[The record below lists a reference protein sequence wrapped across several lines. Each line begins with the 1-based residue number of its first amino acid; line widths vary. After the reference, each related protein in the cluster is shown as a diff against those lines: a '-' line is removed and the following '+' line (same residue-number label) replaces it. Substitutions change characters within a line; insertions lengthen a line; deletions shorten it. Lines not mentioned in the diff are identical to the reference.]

1 MKRLLALAAMFLCC
15 IATSFAQFSG
25 SGSGTENDPYLI
37 LNPIQLNQLRNYLN
51 MEGVYFKL
59 MANIDLTEFLE
70 DENPTQGWQPVGSS
84 SSAAFKG
91 ILDGNGKTISGL
103 WINRGEI
110 DYVGLFGYT
119 SQATIKNLNVA
130 ANTISGNNNVGG
142 ISGSSDRTNL
152 YALSFSGNIS
162 GKNNIGGITGVGSEL
177 TYNSLEFH
185 GYLQGSS
192 CVGGMVGNSDNII
205 LSSSIISVEI
215 IASGDYIGGLIGN
228 TMGSLLVSDCDV
240 NGSLISGNNY
250 VGGACGI
257 NEEGS
262 LSSCYIYAD
271 ISGKNRVGGICGSSQ
286 TNMTNCGFTG
296 IVSGVSYCG
305 GLIGDQSP
313 GYKSGRII
321 TTTQEYCFAIGSVVA
336 TNDYSGGLIG
346 KDEGHFDDRY
356 KVIQGD
362 RIFTGS
368 DYKNNI
374 SNCYFSGSVSGKNY
388 TAGLVGYKKYGT
400 ISKSNSFTNVAGAK
414 YVGGLVGFNDNSST
428 ITRSVAINP
437 KVTSTEGE
445 TARIVGHNEGT
456 IASVGSTEENKSY
469 NRTIV
474 INQGVASDITDDLLN
489 GTGVSATTLKLKAT
503 YVAMGWDFT
512 DTWAIQE
519 TECYPY
525 FKTQTAPPVIT
536 SQVVSGATVV
546 SGKCVDGG
554 TITLEVDGIKQQM
567 ISTGNTFSFTVS
579 PLQAG
584 HEVRV
589 SAKADGKEQSY
600 FTTETVSYL
609 GKGTE
614 ADPYQVY
621 TAADLTGVYRKGYF
635 KLMNDIDLIS
645 YINQFSPSEG
655 WQSIGRDGSETIH
668 FDGNNHKITGL
679 WCNST
684 RDNTGLFSCFANGT
698 IKNLTVETAS
708 GKQVKGGANTGILI
722 GKMINGTIENCK
734 VSGRVSDGTPV
745 GGMVGLLD
753 GGSISRCQT
762 NVSITTTGATSYVGG
777 LVGEITGGT
786 IDQCFTSGTLNGTGT
801 ESYVGGLIGKNYATV
816 TNSYSTAKVSSSYNA
831 AGLVAYNYG
840 AVDKC
845 YATGDLYSNNYA
857 AGVIGY
863 NDGANAVVQNC
874 AAMSYKIDLVYES
887 QQVQQGG
894 GYGQRIIG
902 GIKNGAPAP
911 EMNNYALKTMQ
922 VSVNDVP
929 QRVYD
934 DIMNGT
940 AKTGEEL
947 IAKETYSL
955 IGWDFTS
962 IWDID
967 TGISYPYLRDVV
979 NSGET
984 PDDPDE
990 PIVSEDNALVL
1001 EDVTAA
1007 PGSQFVLPIN
1017 MVNVDEVTA
1026 LQFDLYLPSGV
1037 TIAEEDGEL
1046 LIDLADRT
1054 TYRKHSLAFRQ
1065 QADGAMRI
1073 TCSSNNNATFTGNEG
1088 AIINVTL
1095 NVSSTIEEKEYV
1107 IAAKNIEIST
1117 KGGTAYNPADA
1128 KAKLSISSYLLG
1140 DADQSGKVSINDA
1153 VCIVNYILGFPN
1165 QTFLE
1170 AAADVDQN
1178 GNISINDKVVL
1189 INDYILGS
1197 DASSAKRY
1205 ALSRGDVSTGY
1216 LYIDNLNMQA
1226 GETRQIEVK
1235 MQTDRTDIKALQC
1248 DIVLPRGLEFVYEE
1262 EDGERYYADKGGRAA
1277 RSHSVVSSIQGD
1289 GSLRVVESNDNNDSF
1304 KDNDLPVF
1312 TFTIRAVSN
1321 MAEGSYSIML
1331 SNVELSYGQSINPD
1345 DREVVLI
1352 IGNSS
1357 ISTDINTVDKHNT
1370 SYDVYNMNGQMIR
1383 KGSDNSNLPRGIYIV
1398 NGKKVVVK

>member
-1 MKRLLALAAMFLCC
+1 MKRLLTSAVLFLCC

-37 LNPIQLNQLRNYLN
+37 LNPIQLDQLRNFLN
-51 MEGVYFKL
+51 KDGVCFKL
-59 MANIDLTEFLE
+59 MADIDLTEYLE
-70 DENPTQGWQPVGSS
+70 DSNPTQGWQPVGTTSTP
-84 SSAAFKG
+84 FRG
-91 ILDGNGKTISGL
+91 ILDGNGKRITGL
-103 WINRGEI
+103 WIERTSG
-110 DYVGLFGYT
+110 DYVGFFGAT
-119 SQATIKNLNVA
+119 SNATIKNT
-130 ANTISGNNNVGG
+130 TIKCTSVKGNNNTGLLIGYSQNTLISECIIDGEIWGLSKVGG
-142 ISGSSDRTNL
+142 CIGASNASTCTNITSSVNVN
-152 YALSFSGNIS
+152 GN
-162 GKNNIGGITGVGSEL
+162 
-177 TYNSLEFH
+177 
-185 GYLQGSS
+185 
-192 CVGGMVGNSDNII
+192 
-205 LSSSIISVEI
+205 
-215 IASGDYIGGLIGN
+215 GDYIGGLIGYADGSRKISECHISTKDIIGGNYVGGICGVNLGETNDIVSCFVN
-228 TMGSLLVSDCDV
+228 T
-240 NGSLISGNNY
+240 NISGNNY
-250 VGGACGI
+250 VGG
-257 NEEGS
+257 
-262 LSSCYIYAD
+262 
-271 ISGKNRVGGICGSSQ
+271 ISGSTHYYNSGWTTFVLGNISKCGFWGSIKASSYVGGIAGSYYGYGEISECYAVGDI
-286 TNMTNCGFTG
+286 NAMSDY
-296 IVSGVSYCG
+296 VG
-305 GLIGDQSP
+305 GLIGS
-313 GYKSGRII
+313 SGADIR
-321 TTTQEYCFAIGSVVA
+321 V
-336 TNDYSGGLIG
+336 YSGG
-346 KDEGHFDDRY
+346 DF
-356 KVIQGD
+356 
-362 RIFTGS
+362 
-368 DYKNNI
+368 KNRRSNI
-374 SNCYFSGSVSGKNY
+374 SNCYFCGSVY
-388 TAGLVGYKKYGT
+388 GLQH
-400 ISKSNSFTNVAGAK
+400 
-414 YVGGLVGFNDNSST
+414 VGGLIGYKYAGSVINCYVKASVYGTSNIGGLIGYAEGFEKNRNYQSHLT
-428 ITRSVAINP
+428 LKNNAAITNYVKATGNN
-437 KVTSTEGE
+437 V
-445 TARIVGHNEGT
+445 ARIVGKKGDYVDGT
-456 IASVGSTEENKSY
+456 VSDNKASSRS
-469 NRTIV
+469 IV
-474 INQGVASDITDDLLN
+474 IEAGVAKDVTDDENN
-489 GTGVSATTLKLKAT
+489 GTSVSLTMLKLKAT
-503 YVAMGWDFT
+503 YVAMGFDFT
-512 DTWAIQE
+512 DTWEILE
-519 TECYPY
+519 NESHPY
-525 FKTQTAPPVIT
+525 MKTQTAPPVIT
-536 SQVVSGATVV
+536 SSITSGATVV
-546 SGKCVDGG
+546 NGKCVDGG
-554 TITLEVDGIKQQM
+554 TVTLEIDGVKQQKV
-567 ISTGNTFSFTVS
+567 SSGHDFSFNVS

-584 HEVRV
+584 HDVRV
-589 SAKADGKEQSY
+589 SAKTDGKEPSY
-600 FTTETVSYL
+600 YTTETVSYL

-614 ADPYQVY
+614 DDPYQVY

-635 KLMNDIDLIS
+635 KLMNDIDLTS

-655 WQSIGRDGSETIH
+655 WESIGRDGSETIH
-668 FDGNNHKITGL
+668 FDGNYHKITGL

-684 RDNTGLFSCFANGT
+684 RNNTGLFSCFANGT

-734 VSGRVSDGTPV
+734 VSGKVSDGTPV

-753 GGSISRCQT
+753 GGSISRCQAT
-762 NVSITTTGATSYVGG
+762 VTITTPLATSYVGG

-786 IDQCFTSGTLNGTGT
+786 IDQCFTTGTLNGIGA
-801 ESYVGGLIGKNYATV
+801 ESYVGGLIGKNYATI

-840 AVDKC
+840 VVDKC
-845 YATGDLYSNNYA
+845 YASGDLYSNNYA

-874 AAMSYKIDLVYES
+874 AAMSNKIDVVYES

-940 AKTGEEL
+940 AKTNDEL
-947 IAKETYSL
+947 MTNETYSSL
-955 IGWDFTS
+955 GWDFTS

-967 TGISYPYLRDVV
+967 TSISYPYLRDVV
-979 NSGET
+979 NSGGT

-1037 TIAEEDGEL
+1037 TIAEEEGEL

-1178 GNISINDKVVL
+1178 GHISINDKVVL
-1189 INDYILGS
+1189 INDFILGNN
-1197 DASSAKRY
+1197 AANAKRNVM
-1205 ALSRGDVSTGY
+1205 SRGSVSSDY
-1216 LYIDNLNMQA
+1216 LFINDLNMQA
-1226 GETRQIEVK
+1226 GETRQIEVM

-1262 EDGERYYADKGGRAA
+1262 EDGVRYYADKGGRAA
-1277 RSHSVVSSIQGD
+1277 RSHSVVSNIQGD
-1289 GSLRVVESNDNNDSF
+1289 GSLRVVESSDNNDSF

-1312 TFTIRAVSN
+1312 TFTIRAASN
-1321 MAEGSYSIML
+1321 IAEGSYSIML
-1331 SNVELSYGQSINPD
+1331 SNVELSYGQTINPD
-1345 DREVVLI
+1345 DRESLLT

-1357 ISTDINTVDKHNT
+1357 TPTNISVTDLLRS
-1370 SYDVYNMNGQMIR
+1370 SYDVYNMNGQLIR
-1383 KGSDNSNLPRGIYIV
+1383 KGNDNRILPRGIYIM
-1398 NGKKVVVK
+1398 NGKKFVVN

>member
-1 MKRLLALAAMFLCC
+1 MKRLLTLAAMFLCC
-15 IATSFAQFSG
+15 TAISFAQFSG

-37 LNPIQLNQLRNYLN
+37 LNPIQLNQMRNFLDRS
-51 MEGVYFKL
+51 GVYFKL
-59 MANIDLTEFLE
+59 MVNIDLSDFIE
-70 DENPTQGWQPVGSS
+70 DEYPSKGWVPIGTASVP
-84 SSAAFKG
+84 FRG
-91 ILDGNGKTISGL
+91 IFDGNGNTISGL
-103 WINRGEI
+103 RIKMPND
-110 DYVGLFGYT
+110 DYIGLFGYNVG
-119 SQATIKNLNVA
+119 SIKNLTLSDVSIEGKNYVGGFCGFGGDYNGCKISGKIKGDSYVGGYCGNDGEFSNCVSKTDIDA
-130 ANTISGNNNVGG
+130 IGNYVGGFCGKTGYGFNNCRLTCNEVKGNSYVGGLCGNIVSTTSTTSSNMVQASIVGTGYCVGGVFGEIRNDWKGERYSFNGPTYLNCGFIGTVSAESSAGGLSGRFVGNARMSGCFALGDVIIDGDYAGGLFGHTGKSGVYADYVTSPTISNCYYHGNIVGRDNIGGLVGSLFAGSLNKSYSKATISGNT
-142 ISGSSDRTNL
+142 I
-152 YALSFSGNIS
+152 
-162 GKNNIGGITGVGSEL
+162 
-177 TYNSLEFH
+177 
-185 GYLQGSS
+185 
-192 CVGGMVGNSDNII
+192 
-205 LSSSIISVEI
+205 
-215 IASGDYIGGLIGN
+215 
-228 TMGSLLVSDCDV
+228 
-240 NGSLISGNNY
+240 
-250 VGGACGI
+250 
-257 NEEGS
+257 
-262 LSSCYIYAD
+262 
-271 ISGKNRVGGICGSSQ
+271 VGGICGNLYGDKFHNAQLSCNVSISK
-286 TNMTNCGFTG
+286 TINATG
-296 IVSGVSYCG
+296 NEI
-305 GLIGDQSP
+305 
-313 GYKSGRII
+313 GRIYGRKDNHTI
-321 TTTQEYCFAIGSVVA
+321 IGSM
-336 TNDYSGGLIG
+336 G
-346 KDEGHFDDRY
+346 
-356 KVIQGD
+356 
-362 RIFTGS
+362 
-368 DYKNNI
+368 
-374 SNCYFSGSVSGKNY
+374 
-388 TAGLVGYKKYGT
+388 
-400 ISKSNSFTNVAGAK
+400 SKS
-414 YVGGLVGFNDNSST
+414 
-428 ITRSVAINP
+428 
-437 KVTSTEGE
+437 
-445 TARIVGHNEGT
+445 
-456 IASVGSTEENKSY
+456 ENKSI
-469 NRTIV
+469 NRTVVILAGIV
-474 INQGVASDITDDLLN
+474 QEIIDNEQN
-489 GTGVSATTLKLKAT
+489 GAGVSPTTLKLKAT
-503 YVAMGWDFT
+503 YVAMDWDFT

-536 SQVVSGATVV
+536 SQIISGATVV

-554 TITLEVDGIKQQM
+554 TITLEVDGTKQQM

-614 ADPYQVY
+614 SDPYQVY

-635 KLMNDIDLIS
+635 KLMNDIDLTS

-786 IDQCFTSGTLNGTGT
+786 IDQCFTAGTLNSTGT
-801 ESYVGGLIGKNYATV
+801 ESYVGGLIGKNYATI

-840 AVDKC
+840 MVDKC
-845 YATGDLYSNNYA
+845 YATGDLFSNNYA
-857 AGVIGY
+857 AGAIGY
-863 NDGANAVVQNC
+863 NDGENAVVQNS
-874 AAMSYKIDLVYES
+874 AAMSNKIDLVYES

-940 AKTGEEL
+940 AMTNEEL
-947 IAKETYSL
+947 MNKGTYSL
-955 IGWDFTS
+955 IGWDFTN

-967 TGISYPYLRDVV
+967 AGISYPYLRDVV

-1037 TIAEEDGEL
+1037 TIAEEEGEL

-1117 KGGTAYNPADA
+1117 KGGIAYNPADA

-1178 GNISINDKVVL
+1178 GHISINDKVVL

-1197 DASSAKRY
+1197 DASSAKRF

-1235 MQTDRTDIKALQC
+1235 MQTNRTDIKALQC

-1357 ISTDINTVDKHNT
+1357 ISTDINAVDKHNT

>member
-1 MKRLLALAAMFLCC
+1 MKRILTSAVLFLCC
-15 IATSFAQFSG
+15 TAISFAQFSG
-25 SGSGTENDPYLI
+25 SGSGTESDPYLI

-59 MANIDLTEFLE
+59 MANIDLTEFIE
-70 DENPTQGWQPVGSS
+70 DENPTQGWQPIGTSLS
-84 SSAAFKG
+84 PFKG
-91 ILDGNGKTISGL
+91 IFDGNGKTINGL
-103 WINRGEI
+103 WINRPLL
-110 DYVGLFGYT
+110 DYVGF
-119 SQATIKNLNVA
+119 
-130 ANTISGNNNVGG
+130 
-142 ISGSSDRTNL
+142 
-152 YALSFSGNIS
+152 FGNIS
-162 GKNNIGGITGVGSEL
+162 NGVVKNLTINGISVKGNNYVGLLSGNGGTISNCSFNGVVNGTSHVAGCVGNGGIFDNVT
-177 TYNSLEFH
+177 
-185 GYLQGSS
+185 SS
-192 CVGGMVGNSDNII
+192 VNV
-205 LSSSIISVEI
+205 SS
-215 IASGDYIGGLIGN
+215 SGDYTGGLSGEDGRFIN
-228 TMGSLLVSDCDV
+228 CKVQS
-240 NGSLISGNNY
+240 NYIHGNNY
-250 VGGACGI
+250 VGGLCGSDKQLHNI
-257 NEEGS
+257 I
-262 LSSCYIYAD
+262 SSCYVYTD
-271 ISGKNRVGGICGSSQ
+271 VTGNDNTGGIVGYKYDESRYQ
-286 TNMTNCGFTG
+286 QQPATILNCGFVGNISANNNVGGVCGYYYGGQRDG
-296 IVSGVSYCG
+296 IEYGVNGCY
-305 GLIGDQSP
+305 
-313 GYKSGRII
+313 
-321 TTTQEYCFAIGSVVA
+321 AIGHIIGSGNCIGGIIGFSSQYNYISG
-336 TNDYSGGLIG
+336 TRPNITSYYYSHGI
-346 KDEGHFDDRY
+346 KD
-356 KVIQGD
+356 
-362 RIFTGS
+362 
-368 DYKNNI
+368 
-374 SNCYFSGSVSGKNY
+374 CYFSGVVNGKEQV
-388 TAGLVGYKKYGT
+388 GGIVGYL
-400 ISKSNSFTNVAGAK
+400 FTYCDRKILNC
-414 YVGGLVGFNDNSST
+414 YSSAS
-428 ITRSVAINP
+428 IV
-437 KVTSTEGE
+437 GE
-445 TARIVGHNEGT
+445 TAVGGIIGHLKNASVINSVGINNMVSANEGNVARL
-456 IASVGSTEENKSY
+456 IGKNEGENDSYEENKSY
-469 NRTIV
+469 NRTLI
-474 INQGVASDITDDLLN
+474 INQGIVKEVNDDIEN
-489 GTGVSATTLKLKAT
+489 GTGVSASTLKLKAT

-525 FKTQTAPPVIT
+525 FKTQTAPPIIT

-546 SGKCVDGG
+546 SGKCVNGSTV
-554 TITLEVDGIKQQM
+554 TIEIDGIKQQM
-567 ISTGNTFSFTVS
+567 ISTGNTFSFTVC

-635 KLMNDIDLIS
+635 KLMNDIDLTS

-722 GKMINGTIENCK
+722 GKMINGTLENCK
-734 VSGRVSDGTPV
+734 VSGKVSDGTPV

-753 GGSISRCQT
+753 GGSISRCQAT
-762 NVSITTTGATSYVGG
+762 VTITTTLGTPYVGG

-786 IDQCFTSGTLNGTGT
+786 IDQCFTSGTLNGIGA

-816 TNSYSTAKVSSSYNA
+816 TNSYSTAIVSSSYNA

-840 AVDKC
+840 VVDKC
-845 YATGDLYSNNYA
+845 YATGDLFSNNYA

-863 NDGANAVVQNC
+863 NDGENAVVQNS
-874 AAMSYKIDLVYES
+874 AAMNNKIDVVYES

-940 AKTGEEL
+940 AKTNDEL
-947 IAKETYSL
+947 MTNEPYSSL
-955 IGWDFTS
+955 GWDFTN

-967 TGISYPYLRDVV
+967 AGISYPYLRDVV

-984 PDDPDE
+984 PDDPDD

-1001 EDVTAA
+1001 EDVTTA

-1017 MVNVDEVTA
+1017 MVNIDEVTA

-1037 TIAEEDGEL
+1037 TIAEEEGEL

-1178 GNISINDKVVL
+1178 GHISINDKVVL

-1205 ALSRGDVSTGY
+1205 ALSRGDASTGY

-1345 DREVVLI
+1345 DRETVLI
-1352 IGNSS
+1352 IGNNS
-1357 ISTDINTVDKHNT
+1357 ISTDINAVDLRNT
-1370 SYDVYNMNGQMIR
+1370 SYDVYNMNGQLIR

>member
-1 MKRLLALAAMFLCC
+1 MKIRRNTKLIDMKRLLTLAAMFLCC

-37 LNPIQLNQLRNYLN
+37 LNPIQLNQVRNFLN
-51 MEGVYFKL
+51 KQDVYFKL
-59 MANIDLTEFLE
+59 MANIDLIEYLN
-70 DENPTQGWQPVGSS
+70 DENPMEGWQPIGTK
-84 SSAAFKG
+84 SAPFKG
-91 ILDGNGKTISGL
+91 IFDGNGYTISGL
-103 WINRGEI
+103 WINRPST
-110 DYVGLFGYT
+110 DYVALFGYT
-119 SQATIKNLNVA
+119 DGATIKSLYLSGTSINGRNYVGAFCGFASGTIDNCILSGKICGVSYIGGYYGKGNCSISSSHSAADIEGTSDYVGGFAGYSDGCSFSNCVLN
-130 ANTISGNNNVGG
+130 NEKISGDNNVGG
-142 ISGSSDRTNL
+142 IIGCNYSGYQMSYNTVYSQ
-152 YALSFSGNIS
+152 I
-162 GKNNIGGITGVGSEL
+162 IGG
-177 TYNSLEFH
+177 NN
-185 GYLQGSS
+185 
-192 CVGGMVGNSDNII
+192 VGGLCGRVAINNNYPYN
-205 LSSSIISVEI
+205 SSSIDNCFFIGEI
-215 IASGDYIGGLIGN
+215 FGN
-228 TMGSLLVSDCDV
+228 QV
-240 NGSLISGNNY
+240 
-250 VGGACGI
+250 
-257 NEEGS
+257 
-262 LSSCYIYAD
+262 
-271 ISGKNRVGGICGSSQ
+271 VGGICGLYGSNGGKIKRCFVNGQISSQ
-286 TNMTNCGFTG
+286 TDYAGG
-296 IVSGVSYCG
+296 I
-305 GLIGDQSP
+305 IG
-313 GYKSGRII
+313 YL
-321 TTTQEYCFAIGSVVA
+321 TTT
-336 TNDYSGGLIG
+336 DGGQLI
-346 KDEGHFDDRY
+346 
-356 KVIQGD
+356 Q
-362 RIFTGS
+362 S
-368 DYKNNI
+368 L
-374 SNCYFSGSVSGKNY
+374 FSGSVIGNDY
-388 TAGLVGYKKYGT
+388 IGGIVGYSAAGDIIGNFSSAT
-400 ISKSNSFTNVAGAK
+400 ISGNENVGGICGIMAYHRDRRSKLYSNVAKSNNVNALLGNVGRIYGSFHS
-414 YVGGLVGFNDNSST
+414 DNY
-428 ITRSVAINP
+428 IGELG
-437 KVTSTEGE
+437 TS
-445 TARIVGHNEGT
+445 N
-456 IASVGSTEENKSY
+456 ENKAW

-474 INQGVASDITDDLLN
+474 IKAGIAQDVISDEQN

-503 YVAMGWDFT
+503 YVGMGWDFT

-554 TITLEVDGIKQQM
+554 TITLEVDGTKQQV
-567 ISTGNTFSFTVS
+567 ISNGNTFSFTVS

-635 KLMNDIDLIS
+635 KLMNDIDLTS

-698 IKNLTVETAS
+698 IKNLSVETAT

-745 GGMVGLLD
+745 GGMVGLFD
-753 GGSISRCQT
+753 GGSISRCQAT
-762 NVSITTTGATSYVGG
+762 VSITTTLGTSYVGG

-786 IDQCFTSGTLNGTGT
+786 IDQCFTAGTLNSTGN

-840 AVDKC
+840 VVDKC
-845 YATGDLYSNNYA
+845 YATGDLFSNNYA

-874 AAMSYKIDLVYES
+874 AAMSNKIDVVYES

-940 AKTGEEL
+940 AKTNDEL
-947 IAKETYSL
+947 MTNETYSSL
-955 IGWDFTS
+955 GWDLTN

-967 TGISYPYLRDVV
+967 AGISYPYLRDVV

-984 PDDPDE
+984 PDDPDD

-1001 EDVTAA
+1001 EDVTTA

-1037 TIAEEDGEL
+1037 TIAEEEGEL

-1073 TCSSNNNATFTGNEG
+1073 TCSSNNNATFSGNEG
-1088 AIINVTL
+1088 AIINITL

-1178 GNISINDKVVL
+1178 GHISINDKVVL

-1197 DASSAKRY
+1197 DASSAKRN
-1205 ALSRGDVSTGY
+1205 ALSRGNASTGY

-1357 ISTDINTVDKHNT
+1357 ISTDINAVDKHNT

>member
-1 MKRLLALAAMFLCC
+1 MKRLLTLAAMFLCC

-37 LNPIQLNQLRNYLN
+37 LNPIQLNQLRNFLN
-51 MEGVYFKL
+51 QSGVYFKL
-59 MANIDLTEFLE
+59 MNDIDLTEFIE
-70 DENPTQGWQPVGSS
+70 DEYPLQGWLPVGISS
-84 SSAAFKG
+84 TPFKG
-91 ILDGNGKTISGL
+91 ILDGNGKTISGI
-103 WINRGEI
+103 WINRPTSDNIGFFGSFAGTVKKLTLRCSSI
-110 DYVGLFGYT
+110 NGKNNVGLLSGQCGNGNISDCVLSGSVCGISHVGGCIGSGGSFT
-119 SQATIKNLNVA
+119 NVLSTV
-130 ANTISGNNNVGG
+130 NVNGEEYVGG
-142 ISGSSDRTNL
+142 ISGGE
-152 YALSFSGNIS
+152 SGIITDCIVKCDYVK
-162 GKNNIGGITGVGSEL
+162 GNNFIGGICGA
-177 TYNSLEFH
+177 N
-185 GYLQGSS
+185 QSS
-192 CVGGMVGNSDNII
+192 N
-205 LSSSIISVEI
+205 EI
-215 IASGDYIGGLIGN
+215 NFCYSY
-228 TMGSLLVSDCDV
+228 TK
-240 NGSLISGNNY
+240 ISGNDY
-250 VGGACGI
+250 
-257 NEEGS
+257 
-262 LSSCYIYAD
+262 
-271 ISGKNRVGGICGSSQ
+271 VGGICGKV
-286 TNMTNCGFTG
+286 G
-296 IVSGVSYCG
+296 YDYG
-305 GLIGDQSP
+305 GSTFNFNDCTFIGDILANSYV
-313 GYKSGRII
+313 GGICGKYHGGGDMNRCIALGHI
-321 TTTQEYCFAIGSVVA
+321 TATGNYAGGIIGSSSYHY
-336 TNDYSGGLIG
+336 DY
-346 KDEGHFDDRY
+346 RWM
-356 KVIQGD
+356 
-362 RIFTGS
+362 
-368 DYKNNI
+368 NNAY
-374 SNCYFSGSVSGKNY
+374 NCYFCGSIIGKEQVG
-388 TAGLVGYKKYGT
+388 GLVGYKDYGNVKYCYSEATVSGT
-400 ISKSNSFTNVAGAK
+400 KSIGGLCGKMSCNLSSNVAIITTIKSIEGK
-414 YVGGLVGFNDNSST
+414 VGRLFGENS
-428 ITRSVAINP
+428 
-437 KVTSTEGE
+437 G
-445 TARIVGHNEGT
+445 G
-456 IASVGSTEENKSY
+456 SVGEMGTSKENKAW

-474 INQGVASDITDDLLN
+474 INSGVAQEVIDNEQN
-489 GTGVSATTLKLKAT
+489 GTGVSSTTLKLKAT
-503 YVAMGWDFT
+503 FIAIGWDFT
-512 DTWAIQE
+512 DTWLIQE

-536 SQVVSGATVV
+536 SHVVSGATVV

-554 TITLEVDGIKQQM
+554 TITLEVDGTKQQM

-635 KLMNDIDLIS
+635 KLMNDIDLTS
-645 YINQFSPSEG
+645 YINQFSPNEG
-655 WQSIGRDGSETIH
+655 WESIGREGSETIY
-668 FDGNNHKITGL
+668 FDGNGHKVTGL

-684 RDNTGLFSCFANGT
+684 RDNTGLFSCFANGY
-698 IKNLTVETAS
+698 IKNLTVETAT

-745 GGMVGLLD
+745 GGMVGLFD
-753 GGSISRCQT
+753 GGSISHSQAAVT
-762 NVSITTTGATSYVGG
+762 ITTTGTTSYLGG

-786 IDQCFTSGTLNGTGT
+786 IDQCFTAGTLNGTGT
-801 ESYVGGLIGKNYATV
+801 ESYVGGLIGKNYATI

-840 AVDKC
+840 MVDKC
-845 YATGDLYSNNYA
+845 HATGDLFSNNYA

-863 NDGANAVVQNC
+863 NDGANAVVQNS
-874 AAMSYKIDLVYES
+874 AAMNNKIDVVYES

-940 AKTGEEL
+940 AKTNDEL
-947 IAKETYSL
+947 KTNDTYSSL
-955 IGWDFTS
+955 GWDFTS

-967 TGISYPYLRDVV
+967 TGISYPYLRNVV

-1001 EDVTAA
+1001 EDVTTA

-1073 TCSSNNNATFTGNEG
+1073 TCSSNNNATFSGNEG
-1088 AIINVTL
+1088 AIINITL

-1178 GNISINDKVVL
+1178 GHISINDKVVL

-1197 DASSAKRY
+1197 DASSAKRN
-1205 ALSRGDVSTGY
+1205 ALSRGNASTGY

-1345 DREVVLI
+1345 DRETVLI

-1357 ISTDINTVDKHNT
+1357 ISTDINAVDMHNT

>member
-1 MKRLLALAAMFLCC
+1 MKRLLTLAAVFLCC

-51 MEGVYFKL
+51 MSDVYFKL
-59 MANIDLTEFLE
+59 MANIDLTEYLE
-70 DENPTQGWQPVGSS
+70 DENPSQGWQPVGNS

-91 ILDGNGKTISGL
+91 ILDGNGHTISGL
-103 WINRGEI
+103 WINRSST

-119 SQATIKNLNVA
+119 ESAEIKDLIVTATKIQ
-130 ANTISGNNNVGG
+130 GNNNV
-142 ISGSSDRTNL
+142 
-152 YALSFSGNIS
+152 
-162 GKNNIGGITGVGSEL
+162 
-177 TYNSLEFH
+177 
-185 GYLQGSS
+185 
-192 CVGGMVGNSDNII
+192 
-205 LSSSIISVEI
+205 SIISGYSKSTTISGCSVSGNAIQGSVYVGGYAGYGSTMTLRENSLSANVAGSGNYIGGFVGYITGNNSI
-215 IASGDYIGGLIGN
+215 IDCSVKNGTISGTDYLGGICGHIYAYDVTTIEDCLVNSNINGNLYVGGLVGHTTHPYYSRGINIVRCGYIGDIEAKSYVGGIIGYHDCDENSGHPNDLRTLFLNNFSIAHIISTGDYIGGLIG
-228 TMGSLLVSDCDV
+228 MV
-240 NGSLISGNNY
+240 N
-250 VGGACGI
+250 
-257 NEEGS
+257 E
-262 LSSCYIYAD
+262 D
-271 ISGKNRVGGICGSSQ
+271 IKCV
-286 TNMTNCGFTG
+286 
-296 IVSGVSYCG
+296 
-305 GLIGDQSP
+305 
-313 GYKSGRII
+313 
-321 TTTQEYCFAIGSVVA
+321 
-336 TNDYSGGLIG
+336 
-346 KDEGHFDDRY
+346 
-356 KVIQGD
+356 
-362 RIFTGS
+362 
-368 DYKNNI
+368 
-374 SNCYFSGSVSGKNY
+374 NCYFSGTVIG
-388 TAGLVGYKKYGT
+388 
-400 ISKSNSFTNVAGAK
+400 SN
-414 YVGGLVGFNDNSST
+414 YVGGLVGYNRSLIRCSYSNALVYGKEYVGGICGYLRGQICNCVALNTRIAATDN
-428 ITRSVAINP
+428 IV
-437 KVTSTEGE
+437 G
-445 TARIVGHNEGT
+445 RIVGMNDGT
-456 IASVGSTEENKSY
+456 IPAIGSTDENKAY
-469 NRTIV
+469 NQTI
-474 INQGVASDITDDLLN
+474 IISQGAAQEVTDDLLN

-512 DTWAIQE
+512 DAWAIQE

-525 FKTQTAPPVIT
+525 FKTQTAPPVIQ
-536 SQVVSGATVV
+536 SQVVSGATTV
-546 SGKCVDGG
+546 SGKCLDGG
-554 TITLEVDGIKQQM
+554 TITLEIDGVKQQM
-567 ISTGNTFSFTVS
+567 VSTGNTFSFTVS

-589 SAKADGKEQSY
+589 SAKDDGKEQSY

-621 TAADLTGVYRKGYF
+621 SAADLTGVYRKGYF
-635 KLMNDIDLIS
+635 KLMNDIDLTS

-684 RDNTGLFSCFANGT
+684 RNNTGLFSCFANGT
-698 IKNLTVETAS
+698 IKNLTVETAI

-734 VSGRVSDGTPV
+734 VSGKVSDGTPV
-745 GGMVGLLD
+745 GGMVGLFN
-753 GGSISRCQT
+753 GGSITRSQAAVT
-762 NVSITTTGATSYVGG
+762 ITTTGATSYVGG
-777 LVGEITGGT
+777 LVGETTGGT
-786 IDQCFTSGTLNGTGT
+786 IDQCFTAGTLNGTGT
-801 ESYVGGLIGKNYATV
+801 ESYVGGMIGKNYATI
-816 TNSYSTAKVSSSYNA
+816 TNSFSTAKVSSSYNA

-840 AVDKC
+840 VVDKC
-845 YATGDLYSNNYA
+845 YASGDLSSNNYA

-863 NDGANAVVQNC
+863 NDGANAIIRNC
-874 AAMSYKIDLVYES
+874 ASMNNKIDVVYES

-902 GIKNGAPAP
+902 GIKNEAPAP

-922 VSVNDVP
+922 VSVNDIP

-940 AKTGEEL
+940 AKTNAEL
-947 IAKETYSL
+947 MTNETYSSL
-955 IGWDFTS
+955 GWDFTS
-962 IWDID
+962 IWGID
-967 TGISYPYLRDVV
+967 TNISYPYLRDVV

-984 PDDPDE
+984 PDDPDD
-990 PIVSEDNALVL
+990 PTVIDDNALVL

-1017 MVNVDEVTA
+1017 MVNVEEITA
-1026 LQFDLYLPSGV
+1026 MQFDLYLPSGV

-1054 TYRKHSLAFRQ
+1054 TYRKHSLAFRE

-1073 TCSSNNNATFTGNEG
+1073 TCSANNNATFTGNEG
-1088 AIINVTL
+1088 AVINVTL

-1107 IAAKNIEIST
+1107 IAAKNIEISS

-1140 DADQSGKVSINDA
+1140 DADQNGRVSINDA
-1153 VCIVNYILGFPN
+1153 VCIVNHILGFPN
-1165 QTFLE
+1165 ETFLE
-1170 AAADVDQN
+1170 AAADVDQS
-1178 GNISINDKVVL
+1178 GKISINDKVVL
-1189 INDYILGS
+1189 INDYILGNN
-1197 DASSAKRY
+1197 ASNAKGI
-1205 ALSRGDVSTGY
+1205 ALTRGTEPTGY
-1216 LYIDNLNMQA
+1216 LYIEDLNMQA

-1277 RSHSVVSSIQGD
+1277 RSHSVVANIQGN

-1312 TFTIRAVSN
+1312 TFTIRAVN
-1321 MAEGSYSIML
+1321 NIAEGSYSILL
-1331 SNVELSYGQSINPD
+1331 SNVELSYGQTINPD
-1345 DREVVLI
+1345 DRAAVLT

-1357 ISTDINTVDKHNT
+1357 ISTSINAVDLRNT
-1370 SYDVYNMNGQMIR
+1370 SYDVYNMNGQLVK
-1383 KGSDNSNLPRGIYIV
+1383 KGNNNRSLPRGIYIV
-1398 NGKKVVVK
+1398 NGKKVVLK

>member
-1 MKRLLALAAMFLCC
+1 MKRLLTLSAMFLCC

-37 LNPIQLNQLRNYLN
+37 LNPIQLNQLRNFLKQ
-51 MEGVYFKL
+51 EDVYFKL
-59 MANIDLTEFLE
+59 MADIDLSEFIE
-70 DENPTQGWQPVGSS
+70 DEYGSQGWLPIGTPSS
-84 SSAAFKG
+84 PFNG
-91 ILDGNGKTISGL
+91 VLDGNGKTISGL
-103 WINRGEI
+103 SINRPNMN
-110 DYVGLFGYT
+110 YVGLFGL
-119 SQATIKNLNVA
+119 SRKFTIKNLTIKDAIIQGNENVGLLVGCLYGGIITDCSFSGIIKGEVYVGGCIGCSDHDDRNTPQITNVISSLNIVGGNYTGGIIGKHLSSDFGTNIKSCNLEKSRIVG
-130 ANTISGNNNVGG
+130 ANYVGGIFGEGAGTISNTFVYSDVIGNDYVGGVSGEGGTIDGCGFVGVLQAASHVGG
-142 ISGSSDRTNL
+142 ISG
-152 YALSFSGNIS
+152 Y
-162 GKNNIGGITGVGSEL
+162 
-177 TYNSLEFH
+177 
-185 GYLQGSS
+185 
-192 CVGGMVGNSDNII
+192 
-205 LSSSIISVEI
+205 
-215 IASGDYIGGLIGN
+215 IAS
-228 TMGSLLVSDCDV
+228 TV
-240 NGSLISGNNY
+240 
-250 VGGACGI
+250 
-257 NEEGS
+257 
-262 LSSCYIYAD
+262 
-271 ISGKNRVGGICGSSQ
+271 KN
-286 TNMTNCGFTG
+286 
-296 IVSGVSYCG
+296 
-305 GLIGDQSP
+305 
-313 GYKSGRII
+313 
-321 TTTQEYCFAIGSVVA
+321 CFAIGK
-336 TNDYSGGLIG
+336 IQC
-346 KDEGHFDDRY
+346 EG
-356 KVIQGD
+356 
-362 RIFTGS
+362 
-368 DYKNNI
+368 
-374 SNCYFSGSVSGKNY
+374 
-388 TAGLVGYKKYGT
+388 
-400 ISKSNSFTNVAGAK
+400 NVAGGI
-414 YVGGLVGFNDNSST
+414 VGEINSNGARYGNSINNNYFNGTIIGQEMIGGIIGLVGFHSYIYNCISHASISGSKMVGGIAGSIEGYEYNSVVTKLYSNMS
-428 ITRSVAINP
+428 ILSSIN
-437 KVTSTEGE
+437 
-445 TARIVGHNEGT
+445 
-456 IASVGSTEENKSY
+456 ASVDDVGRIYGKTSGYVIYGSMGTTEENKAL
-469 NRTIV
+469 NRAIV
-474 INQGVASDITDDLLN
+474 IKAGVTQDIFDEEQN
-489 GTGVSATTLKLKAT
+489 GTGISSTTLKLKAT

-525 FKTQTAPPVIT
+525 FKTQTAPPVIQ
-536 SQVVSGATVV
+536 SQVVSGATTV
-546 SGKCVDGG
+546 SGKCIDGG
-554 TITLEVDGIKQQM
+554 TVTLEIDGVKQQKV
-567 ISTGNTFSFTVS
+567 SNGNTFSFTVS

-589 SAKADGKEQSY
+589 TAKAEGKEQSY
-600 FTTETVSYL
+600 YTTETVSYL

-614 ADPYQVY
+614 DDPYQVY
-621 TAADLTGVYRKGYF
+621 TAADLTGVYRNGYF
-635 KLMNDIDLIS
+635 KLMNDIDLTS
-645 YINQFSPSEG
+645 YINQFSPNEG
-655 WQSIGRDGSETIH
+655 WESIGREGSETIY
-668 FDGNNHKITGL
+668 FDGNRHKVTGL

-684 RDNTGLFSCFANGT
+684 RDNTGLFSCFANGY

-722 GKMINGTIENCK
+722 GMMINGTIENCK
-734 VSGRVSDGTPV
+734 VSGKVSDGTPV

-753 GGSISRCQT
+753 GGSISRCQA

-786 IDQCFTSGTLNGTGT
+786 IDQCFTTGTLNGTGT
-801 ESYVGGLIGKNYATV
+801 ESYVGGLIGKNYATI

-840 AVDKC
+840 VVDKC
-845 YATGDLYSNNYA
+845 YATGDLFSNNYA

-874 AAMSYKIDLVYES
+874 AAMSNKIDVVYES

-940 AKTGEEL
+940 AKTNDEL
-947 IAKETYSL
+947 MTNETYSSL
-955 IGWDFTS
+955 GWDLTN

-967 TGISYPYLRDVV
+967 AGISYPYLRDVV

-984 PDDPDE
+984 PDDPDD

-1037 TIAEEDGEL
+1037 TIAEEDGEI

-1073 TCSSNNNATFTGNEG
+1073 TCSSNNNATFSGNEG
-1088 AIINVTL
+1088 AIINITL

-1178 GNISINDKVVL
+1178 GNISINDKVML

-1235 MQTDRTDIKALQC
+1235 MQTDRSDIKALQC

-1357 ISTDINTVDKHNT
+1357 ISTDINAVDKHNT